1 MGVTNRKERERERRA
16 ALILDAAEAVF
27 KEKGFESATMDD
39 IAARA
44 DYSKGTL
51 YLYFRSKDEIWVAL
65 VLRAISGMPDRYR
78 AIAAEAG
85 TGFEVLGR
93 LMAAYHRWAIDH
105 RDHFRIGM
113 SWLLLGFSVAP
124 ETGNFDEYRAVIGD
138 MFSIVVGTIERGQAD
153 GSIRTDLDAASLAM
167 QLWGASVGLLLV
179 GHSKDEVAR
188 RLPGDYD
195 FDKLAPD
202 FNELIMRGLEPRN
215 EDS

>member
-1 MGVTNRKERERERRA
+1 MGITNRKERERERRA
-16 ALILDAAEAVF
+16 ALILDAAEEVF
-27 KEKGFESATMDD
+27 KTRGFDSATMDE

-65 VLRAISGMPDRYR
+65 VLRAIADMPDRYR
-78 AIAAEAG
+78 AIAAEPG
-85 TGFEVLGR
+85 TGLEVLRR
-93 LMAAYHRWAIDH
+93 LMSAYHGWVQDH
-105 RDHFRIGM
+105 PDHFRIGM

-124 ETGNFDEYRAVIGD
+124 ETSNFDEYRRVIGA
-138 MFSIVVGTIERGQAD
+138 MYSVVVATIERGKAD
-153 GSIRTDLDAASLAM
+153 GSIRSDADARTLAM

-188 RLPGDYD
+188 RLPGDFD
-195 FDKLAPD
+195 FDKLAPSFVD
-202 FNELIMRGLEPRN
+202 LLLRGLEPRN